1 MGYKSRLKQARRSSK
16 EIIVAKTQDKIWTEL
31 DTYFKEKDKLDD
43 QLWLSMEREVKSIK
57 LNKSDIQLSYQAA
70 RLFLYET
77 LLLERTQQSNI
88 IKEDL
93 MIFSTAYTKFE
104 LDIKKAG
111 EMLFASGGMRDMHDP
126 LLWSF
131 IPRSMSRTID
141 IIWNDI
147 GEWVS

>member
-16 EIIVAKTQDKIWTEL
+16 EIIVAKTQDEIWTEL

-88 IKEDL
+88 IKEDS
-93 MIFSTAYTKFE
+93 MIVSTAYT
-104 LDIKKAG
+104 
-111 EMLFASGGMRDMHDP
+111 
-126 LLWSF
+126 
-131 IPRSMSRTID
+131 
-141 IIWNDI
+141 
-147 GEWVS
+147 